1 MGRPVRVCHVSLTLG
16 TGGLE
21 RLLAGLA
28 RHHNREIC
36 QLEFL
41 ALADGGRFAEEI
53 RDAGCDVFV
62 LGEAAEEQIHEQ
74 QTVHREVS
82 SSRLSRIVQM
92 RRRFADRRYDIVH
105 THNIYPHLYA
115 TVAARWAGVPVV
127 INTRHGQRVGHGWK
141 SRCLFRL
148 ASRWVD
154 RIVAVSDDA
163 ARLCVQVDGI
173 PIHKV
178 TRIWNGIDTQAF
190 AESAHR
196 REPIAISVARLSPEK
211 DFPTLL
217 AAIVLAQRFVPNLRL
232 RIVGDGPERS
242 RLQSLSERLGIA
254 DRVQFLGER
263 TDVAQQ
269 LAEAG
274 FFVTSS
280 RSEGISLTLLEAM
293 ACGLPVV
300 ATDVGG
306 NAEIVGDAALGQLVP
321 PANPKRLAEAIVELC
336 GRVDQW
342 PAMGSA
348 ARRSVAQRFD
358 ARRMVS
364 DYEQL
369 YEQLCP
375 IR

>member
-16 TGGLE
+16 TGGRK

-53 RDAGCDVFV
+53 RDAGCDVLV
-62 LGEAAEEQIHEQ
+62 LGEAAEEQIHKQ
-74 QTVHREVS
+74 QAVDREVS
-82 SSRLSRIVQM
+82 RSRLSRIVQM